1 MWSGGFE
8 RHDNLMAPPMQPALA
23 PSVHLPAEGGTPAKH
38 FCDTRP
44 DVIEVGLRPL
54 TLSRVAV
61 GRDRAEVCTRVPANA
76 HDREVAAR
84 LVAGDESALRSAYH
98 AHSRAVFGLAMRV
111 LGNDALAEE
120 VTQDVFVR
128 LWEQPD
134 RFDPE
139 RGALRSFLLATT
151 HSRAVERVRA
161 EDSIRR
167 RQQFAQR
174 EPIVPASDD
183 PGHGLVVRD
192 IQQAVRRALDT
203 LPSDQRRAI
212 EMAYYDGMS
221 YRDVADA
228 LAEPEGTV
236 KYRIRTGM
244 QKMRAALQAVE
255 VAP

>member
-1 MWSGGFE
+1 
-8 RHDNLMAPPMQPALA
+8 
-23 PSVHLPAEGGTPAKH
+23 
-38 FCDTRP
+38 
-44 DVIEVGLRPL
+44 
-54 TLSRVAV
+54 
-61 GRDRAEVCTRVPANA
+61 VCTTVPANA
-76 HDREVAAR
+76 QDRDIAAR
-84 LVAGDESALRSAYH
+84 LVAGDEAALRSAYH

-134 RFDPE
+134 RFDAE
-139 RGALRSFLLATT
+139 RGTMRSFLLANT
-151 HSRAVERVRA
+151 HSRAVERVRV

-174 EPIVPASDD
+174 EPVVPANDD
-183 PGHGLVVRD
+183 PARHLVVRD
-192 IQQAVRRALDT
+192 VQDAVRRALEE
-203 LPSDQRRAI
+203 LPLNQRRAI